1 MFLPLLFNLRFNCK
15 EPLVENLS
23 FVWRF
28 VASFRLIG
36 VDSLLSVSEPHSFGH
51 VFHWHGLLFDMFIT
65 EEI

>member
-36 VDSLLSVSEPHSFGH
+36 VDSLLSVYEKRME
-51 VFHWHGLLFDMFIT
+51 W
-65 EEI
+65 